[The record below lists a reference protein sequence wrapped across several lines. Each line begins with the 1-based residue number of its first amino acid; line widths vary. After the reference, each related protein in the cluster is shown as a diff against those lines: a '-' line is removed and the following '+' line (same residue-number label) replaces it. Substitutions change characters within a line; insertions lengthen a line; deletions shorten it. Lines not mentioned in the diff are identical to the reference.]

1 MIHRLQRCPPARLTG
16 RRVCPQ
22 RSIRQEY
29 SGPGPHSATVVASTQ
44 PAPKAP
50 YQVELRT
57 SRRRLRYTRPPQE
70 TPEGGSAGS
79 LLYRPLATVVVSARR
94 AQTFCGNRFFRQM
107 FCVRSTSCVALAPTR
122 AGAGAL
128 AGDLPAVR
136 PPRRGRAL
144 QGGRHGGRATAGC
157 PTGRSGTEMV
167 GRPASARE
175 RGRGDRHRPTGFRS
189 ARQRPTAPSARPEP
203 ESARAGSCHT
213 SRIPE
218 PACRLDTVPRPGRRV
233 PWVRGGLRPMLPLS
247 PAPQRPRPPSG
258 EVV

>member
-57 SRRRLRYTRPPQE
+57 SRRRLRYTRPRQE

-79 LLYRPLATVVVSARR
+79 LLYRSLATVVVSARR

-136 PPRRGRAL
+136 PPRAGAELSKAAGTAAEPQLAARPAEAARRWWDGRPAPERGD
-144 QGGRHGGRATAGC
+144 GW
-157 PTGRSGTEMV
+157 TGT
-167 GRPASARE
+167 GRPASEAR
-175 RGRGDRHRPTGFRS
+175 GS
-189 ARQRPTAPSARPEP
+189 APPPHLPDLNLRAPE
-203 ESARAGSCHT
+203 
-213 SRIPE
+213 
-218 PACRLDTVPRPGRRV
+218 RV
-233 PWVRGGLRPMLPLS
+233 PATHPGYQSLPAVSTPSRGLGGGSR
-247 PAPQRPRPPSG
+247 G
-258 EVV
+258 